1 MNVPQNPPRKFTAS
15 KRCLSF
21 ALLAHVL
28 TQFICSG
35 CGSTA
40 ATKTL
45 GWLRGATDADGG
57 ENHWNDPI
65 SSDPQP
71 NESREVGRSAA
82 VSSEQGTGKNWLLFD
97 GEQQQGVAL
106 SEISEHAQSWIAMY
120 GSDMGIAPSE
130 FYPIQR
136 QAKEL
141 TPSLRVFS
149 FNRFWRGIPVRDGTL
164 SISYSLDADGMW
176 RMREVYDRS
185 MSGLLVSNEA
195 SSSIS
200 EGRARELLGQQDSRA
215 ALDKV
220 SVREVLIVHSSGA
233 AGEVG
238 MLKRSTE
245 IVYRPESSPGS
256 RAIFLEN
263 GSEILLES
271 EDRVYAAA
279 ALTSKVYD
287 RSYFDKATVEA
298 PMAHAAYTSGGSTKK
313 LDGDGGYGTER
324 ATTATL
330 SLDSPMAKVVNFTDN
345 QGYSFAVD
353 LSDGGKSVTGDTPE
367 RARALNVYSAIQRI
381 RRFALQFTKTT
392 DAGVY
397 TTGPLVRINANNG
410 VCNAYFSPTDLQLVF
425 YAQGTDGANTCAN
438 TAEINDVTQ
447 HEWGHS
453 LDNAVGTNPG
463 ITDGAFSEG
472 IGDITSVMY
481 SGVSAMGQGFF
492 LNTATPVRELQ
503 NVARFPPANNAQRE
517 VHTQGLI
524 IGGSFWDMRKALIT
538 RHGATKGAYHAA
550 WLFFRHL
557 LTTDRYTDSYQAI
570 LAIDD
575 DDGNAA
581 TPSPNRCLINKA
593 FSDHGLATLIAN
605 CTDVFAPK
613 IAVGSDLQVDIK
625 SETNDNATLLASTP
639 DKSVLKLC
647 MDEHKNCDTAAKFTV
662 EMAVDE
668 VRGTKTVFSSKTTVK
683 IGELLPVT
691 VGKFDTTGALT
702 ASRTFRVSAK

>member
-1 MNVPQNPPRKFTAS
+1 
-15 KRCLSF
+15 
-21 ALLAHVL
+21 
-28 TQFICSG
+28 
-35 CGSTA
+35 
-40 ATKTL
+40 
-45 GWLRGATDADGG
+45 
-57 ENHWNDPI
+57 
-65 SSDPQP
+65 
-71 NESREVGRSAA
+71 
-82 VSSEQGTGKNWLLFD
+82 
-97 GEQQQGVAL
+97 
-106 SEISEHAQSWIAMY
+106 
-120 GSDMGIAPSE
+120 
-130 FYPIQR
+130 
-136 QAKEL
+136 
-141 TPSLRVFS
+141 
-149 FNRFWRGIPVRDGTL
+149 
-164 SISYSLDADGMW
+164 
-176 RMREVYDRS
+176 
-185 MSGLLVSNEA
+185 
-195 SSSIS
+195 
-200 EGRARELLGQQDSRA
+200 
-215 ALDKV
+215 
-220 SVREVLIVHSSGA
+220 
-233 AGEVG
+233 
-238 MLKRSTE
+238 
-245 IVYRPESSPGS
+245 
-256 RAIFLEN
+256 
-263 GSEILLES
+263 
-271 EDRVYAAA
+271 
-279 ALTSKVYD
+279 
-287 RSYFDKATVEA
+287 
-298 PMAHAAYTSGGSTKK
+298 
-313 LDGDGGYGTER
+313 
-324 ATTATL
+324 
-330 SLDSPMAKVVNFTDN
+330 
-345 QGYSFAVD
+345 
-353 LSDGGKSVTGDTPE
+353 
-367 RARALNVYSAIQRI
+367 
-381 RRFALQFTKTT
+381 
-392 DAGVY
+392 
-397 TTGPLVRINANNG
+397 
-410 VCNAYFSPTDLQLVF
+410 
-425 YAQGTDGANTCAN
+425 
-438 TAEINDVTQ
+438 
-447 HEWGHS
+447 
-453 LDNAVGTNPG
+453 
-463 ITDGAFSEG
+463 
-472 IGDITSVMY
+472 MY